1 MLSTMC
7 SHGSLPQGNAE
18 TWWESQCL
26 AQCAHMEACHKKMQ
40 KHAVNHNAYLFFY
53 ASILHVGL
61 SALVVP
67 WFSWSLVLIV
77 LGLLGLLGLVLVASW
92 HSSVGQS
99 PGSSGSMAF
108 GILCRWHI
116 VPGFLD
122 PNPGPAAWAGAV
134 LGPVL
139 LPIGWAFHQLGQIY
153 PAWWPWLV
161 TPWWS
166 PILVICGAMAI
177 LVHICCCGTFH
188 GISHGWLAI
197 WKHSVLGAS
206 WLWAYRSQKVWM

>member
-1 MLSTMC
+1 MC
-7 SHGSLPQGNAE
+7 SHGKLPQGNAE

-40 KHAVNHNAYLFFY
+40 KHAVNHNAYTFFSMP
-53 ASILHVGL
+53 AFCMVKVGL

-108 GILCRWHI
+108 GILCRWHSPWI
-116 VPGFLD
+116 S
-122 PNPGPAAWAGAV
+122 GPRSRTCSLGWSSAGPSTAAHW
-134 LGPVL
+134 LG
-139 LPIGWAFHQLGQIY
+139 LP
-153 PAWWPWLV
+153 PAWTNLPCLVALACNTMMVAHIGHMWCHGHLGAHLLLWHFPWHHLLRLHV
-161 TPWWS
+161 P
-166 PILVICGAMAI
+166 
-177 LVHICCCGTFH
+177 
-188 GISHGWLAI
+188 WLAI

-206 WLWAYRSQKVWM
+206 WL

>member
-1 MLSTMC
+1 MVGITMLSTMC

-26 AQCAHMEACHKKMQ
+26 AQCAHMEACHKKLQ
-40 KHAVNHNAYLFFY
+40 KHACCESQCLPFFLCQHSAWSRW
-53 ASILHVGL
+53 ASQHWWCLGSHG
-61 SALVVP
+61 P
-67 WFSWSLVLIV
+67 WFSLSLVSLV
-77 LGLLGLLGLVLVASW
+77 CLVLCWWPAGTVVWANLQVALDPW
-92 HSSVGQS
+92 PLAYCAG
-99 PGSSGSMAF
+99 G
-108 GILCRWHI
+108 I

-161 TPWWS
+161 TP
-166 PILVICGAMAI
+166 
-177 LVHICCCGTFH
+177 
-188 GISHGWLAI
+188 
-197 WKHSVLGAS
+197 
-206 WLWAYRSQKVWM
+206 

>member
-7 SHGSLPQGNAE
+7 SHGSLPQENAE
-18 TWWESQCL
+18 TCCESQCL
-26 AQCAHMEACHKKMQ
+26 S
-40 KHAVNHNAYLFFY
+40 FFY

-99 PGSSGSMAF
+99 P